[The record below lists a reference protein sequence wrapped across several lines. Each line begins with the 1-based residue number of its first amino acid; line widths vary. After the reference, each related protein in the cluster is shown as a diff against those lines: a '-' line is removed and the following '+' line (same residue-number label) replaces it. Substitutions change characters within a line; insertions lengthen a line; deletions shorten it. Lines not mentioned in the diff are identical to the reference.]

1 MKFISKTGDFFA
13 HLYRKFVVKRIVK
26 KIIKAVENEL
36 LDSFLELLL
45 SFIRLV
51 LCVNKG
57 YRRNLENFEARYAFK
72 SRDGK
77 IAASAIFK
85 DNKMKV
91 HKYEIENT
99 NITVIFKDGK
109 SLWEFL
115 FSDDPDVFEFIL
127 DNKLSYIGNI
137 NYVLK
142 FGYMAK
148 HLKLMFSL

>member
-1 MKFISKTGDFFA
+1 MKFISKIGDFFA
-13 HLYRKFVVKRIVK
+13 YLYRKFVVKRIVK
-26 KIIKAVENEL
+26 KIIKAVENEM

-45 SFIRLV
+45 NFIRLV
-51 LCVNKG
+51 LCINKG
-57 YRRNLENFEARYAFK
+57 YRRNIEGFEARYAFK

-77 IAASAIFK
+77 IAASVVFK

-91 HKYEIENT
+91 RKNEIENT

-127 DNKLSYIGNI
+127 DNKLSYVGNI